1 MRKSDIVYFGSFAL
15 VYFCTFALFCFG
27 LNTTDEPSTQP
38 VAAPTATTCACTRCA
53 DLEKRVAAL
62 EKREAERERRHA
74 EMREKA
80 QRARAVD
87 QVREKVRRHAVKPPK
102 GENLKGEKVTK

>member
-1 MRKSDIVYFGSFAL
+1 MRKSNIVYLGA
-15 VYFCTFALFCFG
+15 FALFFVG
-27 LNTTDEPSTQP
+27 LNLCVIYGESSTPP

-74 EMREKA
+74 EMREKR
-80 QRARAVD
+80 QRARALD

>member
-1 MRKSDIVYFGSFAL
+1 MRKSNIVYLGAFAL
-15 VYFCTFALFCFG
+15 VFVG
-27 LNTTDEPSTQP
+27 LSLCVIYGEPSTPP
-38 VAAPTATTCACTRCA
+38 VAAPAATTCACTRCA

-62 EKREAERERRHA
+62 EAREAEGERRRA

-80 QRARAVD
+80 QRARAVE

>member
-15 VYFCTFALFCFG
+15 VCVG
-27 LNTTDEPSTQP
+27 LHLWVMSDEPSTQP

>member
-1 MRKSDIVYFGSFAL
+1 MRKSDFVYFGSFAL
-15 VYFCTFALFCFG
+15 VCVG
-27 LNTTDEPSTQP
+27 LHFWVMSGEPSTKP

-62 EKREAERERRHA
+62 ETREAERERRHA
-74 EMREKA
+74 EMRAKA
-80 QRARAVD
+80 QRTRAVD